1 MNSSRHYSQMSTKPP
16 SKGGI
21 DISFLII
28 GKEDKSMVEI
38 KQAVEMERV
47 LRLQKD
53 GNKIEVKGHL
63 TNDECTKLIKLLIR
77 DGWKA

>member
-1 MNSSRHYSQMSTKPP
+1 MA
-16 SKGGI
+16 
-21 DISFLII
+21 
-28 GKEDKSMVEI
+28 EI

-77 DGWKA
+77 DGWKAADKII